1 MKVVFSIGSPAKE
14 SSPLQVTVPETPLES
29 ISMSKFP
36 SNGAILSAW
45 SPVIFQE
52 VSPNQVML
60 DTCPSNA
67 VIRLTSLSVFVSTVK
82 SFSPLVYSPER
93 NTSFASTSS

>member
-1 MKVVFSIGSPAKE
+1 MNVVSSIGSPAKE

-29 ISMSKFP
+29 TSMSKFP
-36 SNGAILSAW
+36 SNGASLSAC
-45 SPVIFQE
+45 SPVMFQA
-52 VSPNQVML
+52 VSPNQVIL

-93 NTSFASTSS
+93 KTSFAAISS